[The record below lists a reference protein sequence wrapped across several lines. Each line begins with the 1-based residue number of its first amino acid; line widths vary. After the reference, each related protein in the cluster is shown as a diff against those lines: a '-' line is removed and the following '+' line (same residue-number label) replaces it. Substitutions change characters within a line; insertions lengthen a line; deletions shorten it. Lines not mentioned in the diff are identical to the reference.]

1 MRLRKRMPKEQIK
14 LEENKMINK
23 EIIEKKEGDYNIL
36 ISSIGTVLEE
46 ARKSVYTKV
55 NQILVKTYWNT
66 EKSFGFLV
74 CQKS

>member
-1 MRLRKRMPKEQIK
+1 MRLRKKMPKEQIK

-23 EIIEKKEGDYNIL
+23 EIIEKKEGDYNTL
-36 ISSIGTVLEE
+36 ISSIGTLLEE
-46 ARKSVYTKV
+46 ARKHVYSQI
-55 NQILVKTYWNT
+55 NQILVKTYWDT

>member
-1 MRLRKRMPKEQIK
+1 MRLRKKMPKEQIK

-23 EIIEKKEGDYNIL
+23 EIIEKKEGDYNTL